1 MTTADQDAAQLAVD
15 ATKPGHEAATATVP
29 RRAAILTLV
38 VVCAA
43 VFLTALDQTVVV
55 AALAPIGSSF
65 SIDLP
70 NNLSSLSW
78 VVSGYLLGY
87 VIVMPLMGRVSDLYG
102 RQRILLGCLGLFAIG
117 SLLCVQSQ
125 WLADRI
131 PVGLV
136 SVTTGDNH
144 ALSWL
149 IIARFIQAVGGGAV
163 VPVAIASIGD
173 LFGEQRRILALG
185 IIGGVTEAGGAL
197 GPLYGALIL
206 QRWTFTLPGY
216 EHPWQWIF
224 LLNIPIVLVLVAALA
239 LTWPR
244 TASTSA
250 QATGL
255 PRGRIDWVGA
265 ALLGGALFCTS
276 LGLGQSAVALTSLK
290 GAQASQNNPLL
301 VLAALVLLAGFIAWE
316 AFQRDPVVALAL
328 FRSRAFSAGAIFNLL
343 LGMALNIA
351 LVDIPI
357 YILDVLTLSSYLD
370 AGLALLR
377 MTIMIPIG
385 AFAGGWLVARVG
397 TRVVGVAGA
406 LFTAAGF
413 LVMHQWGVNLNWTLI
428 TIGTLIAGTGFGL
441 IVAPI
446 STSALNTAPRERFGM
461 AASIVTAL
469 RMIGMILGLA
479 ALSAWGVSR
488 FQYLVGN
495 IAIPAGVTD
504 INQITNIV
512 AQQTTA
518 ITVKVVTDFFLAG
531 AVLALVA
538 IIPALFLWKPQTGDE
553 TRERVV
559 IGV

>member
-1 MTTADQDAAQLAVD
+1 MAVD
-15 ATKPGHEAATATVP
+15 ATNPVSAAAASVP
-29 RRAAILTLV
+29 RRAAIITLV

-70 NNLSSLSW
+70 NNLSKLSW

-117 SLLCVQSQ
+117 SFMCVQSQ
-125 WLADRI
+125 ALADHF
-131 PVGLV
+131 PVTLV
-136 SVTTGDNH
+136 TVTTGDSH

-206 QRWTFTLPGY
+206 QRWTFSLPGY
-216 EHPWQWIF
+216 ENPWQWIF
-224 LLNIPIVLVLVAALA
+224 LLNIPIVLILVVALA

-244 TASTSA
+244 AARTTA
-250 QATGL
+250 QVTGQ
-255 PRGRIDWVGA
+255 RGRIDWVGA

-276 LGLGQSAVALTSLK
+276 LGLGQSAGALTSLK
-290 GAQASQNNPLL
+290 GAQAAQNNPLL
-301 VLAALVLLAGFIAWE
+301 IVAALVLLAAFIGWE
-316 AFQRDPVVALAL
+316 ALQRDPVVALSL
-328 FRSRAFSAGAIFNLL
+328 FRNRAFTAGAIFNLL
-343 LGMALNIA
+343 LGMALIVA

-357 YILDVLTLSSYLD
+357 YILDVISLSSYLD

-397 TRVVGVAGA
+397 TRVVGVVGA
-406 LFTAAGF
+406 LCTAAGF
-413 LVMHQWGVNLNWTLI
+413 LVMHTWGVDLNWTLI
-428 TIGTLIAGTGFGL
+428 TVGGLIAGTGFGL

-479 ALSAWGVSR
+479 ALSSWGVSR
-488 FQYLVGN
+488 FQYLIGT
-495 IAIPAGVTD
+495 ITIPANLTD
-504 INQITNIV
+504 VNQMSAFV
-512 AQQTTA
+512 AQKTTA
-518 ITVKVVTDFFLAG
+518 ITVSIVTDFFLAG

-538 IIPALFLWKPQTGDE
+538 VIPALFLWRPQPGDE
-553 TRERVV
+553 ARERVV